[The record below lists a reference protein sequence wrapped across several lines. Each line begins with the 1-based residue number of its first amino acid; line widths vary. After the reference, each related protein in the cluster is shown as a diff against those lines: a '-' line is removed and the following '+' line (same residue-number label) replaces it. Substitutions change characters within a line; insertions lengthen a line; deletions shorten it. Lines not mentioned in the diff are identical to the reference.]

1 MIFYP
6 SSGGGSV
13 DRSKL
18 TSKLSDVL
26 KGVIAITSDSG
37 DEGGEGTLAL
47 TGNAGTGDV
56 VSGKGFYTTDPK
68 TKQTGTLA
76 DKNGTIQSATATLD
90 TTNSRVQLT
99 IPVTG
104 RYNTAAK
111 LYVAYSTLASLIGL
125 TAAKIATGNTILGL
139 AGTYKGLGDAV
150 ASQVLAGKKFS
161 TASLSNATGTMAD
174 RTGWTHTFTP
184 TTSQQNQ
191 TVPSG
196 WHTGGYKVYCNAIP
210 TGVTTSFISAG
221 GKNDH
226 STYSGKSTDS
236 NKVSPNGTLS
246 FSKSTYYVTKLADL
260 KSNGVSGLTI
270 NETSYMYDFYFES
283 STSYYSHNSCAFLA
297 RPVRCDYVSSVT
309 AKVYASYKCNSSSES
324 KSFYVQMRL
333 GYFNDDSTKLEAYTA
348 GTRSYFSNETS
359 NTTAERTLTMTLDDT
374 YKKTYKWVAVYII
387 FIANTGE
394 SGSFLVTL
402 YSGTGITALTCT
414 T

>member
-1 MIFYP
+1 MARFYP
-6 SSGGGSV
+6 AGGAGGG
-13 DRSKL
+13 
-18 TSKLSDVL
+18 TGSDECTAVL
-26 KGVIAITSDSG
+26 ATDVVAGKTAVTSDSN
-37 DEGGEGTLAL
+37 DEAGNGG
-47 TGNAGTGDV
+47 
-56 VSGKGFYTTDPK
+56 
-68 TKQTGTLA
+68 LA
-76 DKNGTIQSATATLD
+76 DKNGTVQSATASLD
-90 TTNSRVQLT
+90 TTNKRLQMT
-99 IPVTG
+99 IPALG
-104 RYNTAAK
+104 RYNTNSK
-111 LYVAYSTLASLIGL
+111 LYAAYSKIRDLIGL

-150 ASQVLAGKKFS
+150 ASQVLTGKKFS

-184 TTSQQNQ
+184 TTSQQSQ
-191 TVPSG
+191 TVPAG
-196 WHTGGYKVYCNAIP
+196 WHTGGYKVYCDAIP

-324 KSFYVQMRL
+324 KSF
-333 GYFNDDSTKLEAYTA
+333 
-348 GTRSYFSNETS
+348 
-359 NTTAERTLTMTLDDT
+359 
-374 YKKTYKWVAVYII
+374 
-387 FIANTGE
+387 
-394 SGSFLVTL
+394 
-402 YSGTGITALTCT
+402 
-414 T
+414 